1 MLKME
6 KEKRKNKSQAR
17 TLHTNWNTT
26 NHGLTPWN
34 MISTRCRRG
43 NEGVRHRHSA
53 QPRDAPTAGWAL
65 TPALAGTSPG
75 GMETNQ
81 PFTSRIP
88 GWFWSMQKYCP
99 GTGSI
104 QYLPSGHAL
113 LMPEDT
119 PILCPRKAA
128 KHACL
133 INASL
138 LDD

>member
-1 MLKME
+1 MKALGTDTQ
-6 KEKRKNKSQAR
+6 R
-17 TLHTNWNTT
+17 
-26 NHGLTPWN
+26 NHV
-34 MISTRCRRG
+34 M
-43 NEGVRHRHSA
+43 
-53 QPRDAPTAGWAL
+53 PRPAGWAL